1 MEEAESDHGSRR
13 EQESGSFVARHPIV
27 TFTVLRLVLLL
38 ASAVL
43 LWVLGARGILLIVL
57 AFAVS
62 AMLSFVLLRSPRA
75 GTGEAIGSYFT
86 RLNERIERST
96 RAEDESAGAE
106 DSVNSGSV
114 GEASPTVVRS
124 PEEPTRSERND

>member
-13 EQESGSFVARHPIV
+13 EHTSDSFVDRHPIV

-96 RAEDESAGAE
+96 RAEDESAGVE
-106 DSVNSGSV
+106 NHVEPGSV
-114 GEASPTVVRS
+114 GETAPMVTRS
-124 PEEPTRSERND
+124 PEEPTRSERHD